1 MVDTLTLVLAGVL
14 AYSLGAMALQRRGFL
29 PSFLHVSGPIT
40 TIHTKRGRAFLDWL
54 AGPKRFWRAFANVG
68 VGFALFVLVGMF
80 LTVLFSGFMSLQ
92 QPGANPIQEPK
103 NALVIPG
110 LNDFLPPA
118 AAPEIIFGLLVGMVV
133 HEGGHGLLCR
143 VENIDI
149 DSMGVALLTIIP
161 LGAFVEPDEESRAEA
176 DRGAQTRMFAA
187 GVTNNFVVTALAF
200 LLLFGPVAGSIQ
212 AVGGVAVGGA
222 LPGSPAADA
231 SLGEGDVITGINGT
245 EVTNQSTL
253 TDALGN
259 TESRTVAVSLH
270 GGETK
275 YIQRSVFVTVALL
288 EGPLAVD
295 EGDTITSVNGTSVH
309 TVSGLVETI
318 ENRSVATLETADGNR
333 TTGPI
338 GAYVSRVAE
347 DGPFAEDGGP
357 AGESVVITHFDGERI
372 VGQSQLTDALDG
384 TAPGDEVDL
393 VAYVDG
399 ERRTYTVTL
408 GENPR
413 DDTGF
418 LGVVGIQPGISGLV
432 VNDFG
437 IQSYPAETYLG
448 ILGGDVGLD
457 SSLAQ
462 QILWIVTLPFAS
474 VVNPNIA
481 FNFAGFLGPIA
492 DFYTIQGPLGGL
504 GGGVFVAANLLFW
517 TAWINLNL
525 AVFNLIPLFPLDGG
539 HLLRTGTE
547 AIVSRT
553 PINKRWAVRTV
564 TVSVGLVMFGS
575 LMLMLFG
582 PQLLA

>member
-14 AYSLGAMALQRRGFL
+14 AYSLGATALDRRGYLPAFL
-29 PSFLHVSGPIT
+29 KVSGPIT
-40 TIHTKRGRAFLDWL
+40 TLHTKRGRAALEWL
-54 AGPKRFWRAFANVG
+54 ARPKRFWRAFGNIG
-68 VGFALFVLVGMF
+68 VGFGLFILAGMF
-80 LTVLFSGFMSLQ
+80 LTVLFSGISSLQ
-92 QPGANPIQEPK
+92 QPEANPIQEPK

-110 LNDFLPPA
+110 LNDFLPLA
-118 AAPEIIFGLLVGMVV
+118 AAPEIIFGLLVGMIV

-143 VENIDI
+143 VEDIDI
-149 DSMGVALLTIIP
+149 DSMGVALFTIIP
-161 LGAFVEPDEESRAEA
+161 LGAFVEPDEESRAKA

-187 GVTNNFVVTALAF
+187 GVTNNFVITALAF

-253 TDALGN
+253 RDALAEADG
-259 TESRTVAVSLH
+259 RTVAVSLH
-270 GGETK
+270 EDETK
-275 YIQRSVFVTVALL
+275 RIQRSVFVTVAVLD
-288 EGPLAVD
+288 GPLGID
-295 EGDTITSVNGTSVH
+295 RGDTITSVNGTAVH
-309 TVSGLVETI
+309 TVSGLVDAV
-318 ENRSVATLETADGNR
+318 ENRTVATLETADGNQ

-347 DGPFAEDGGP
+347 GGPFADDGGP
-357 AGESVVITHFDGERI
+357 AGESVVITRFDGTRI
-372 VGQSQLTDALDG
+372 IGQSQLLDALEG
-384 TAPGDEVDL
+384 TDPGETVDIE
-393 VAYVDG
+393 AYVDG
-399 ERRTYTVTL
+399 ERRTYSVTL
-408 GENPR
+408 EENPR
-413 DDTGF
+413 DGTGF
-418 LGVVGIQPGISGLV
+418 LGVVGIQPGISGIV

-448 ILGGDVGLD
+448 ILGGNGDLD
-457 SSLAQ
+457 IPLGQ
-462 QILWIVTLPFAS
+462 QIILLITLPLAS
-474 VVNPNIA
+474 VAAPGLT
-481 FNFAGFLGPIA
+481 FNFAGFLGPIT
-492 DFYTIQGPLGGL
+492 DFYTVTGPLAGL

-517 TAWINLNL
+517 TAWVNLNL

-547 AIVSRT
+547 SIVART
-553 PINKRWAVRTV
+553 PVNKRWAVRTV

-582 PQLLA
+582 PQLLT

>member
-14 AYSLGAMALQRRGFL
+14 AYSLGAMALRRRGYL

-54 AGPKRFWRAFANVG
+54 SGPKRFWRAFANVG
-68 VGFALFVLVGMF
+68 VGFSLLVLVGMF
-80 LTVLFSGFMSLQ
+80 LTVLFSGIMSLQ

-103 NALVIPG
+103 NALVVPG
-110 LNDFLPPA
+110 LNDFLPLA
-118 AAPEIIFGLLVGMVV
+118 AAPEIIFGLVVGMVV

-143 VENIDI
+143 VEGIDI

-161 LGAFVEPDEESRAEA
+161 LGAFVDPDEESRMKA

-222 LPGSPAADA
+222 LPGSPAAEA
-231 SLGEGDVITGINGT
+231 SLGQGDVITGINGT

-253 TDALGN
+253 TDALAAAEGP
-259 TESRTVAVSLH
+259 TVDVSLH
-270 GGETK
+270 GGETTS
-275 YIQRSVFVTVALL
+275 IQRSVFVTVAVLD
-288 EGPLAVD
+288 GPLAVD
-295 EGDTITSVNGTSVH
+295 RGDTITGVNGTTVH
-309 TVSGLVETI
+309 TVSGLVDAL
-318 ENRSVATLETADGNR
+318 ENRTVATLETADGNR

-338 GAYVSRVAE
+338 GAYVSRVAG
-347 DGPFAEDGGP
+347 DGPFAEHGGP
-357 AGESVVITHFDGERI
+357 AGESVVITRFDGKRT
-372 VGQSQLTDALDG
+372 VGQSQLTDALAE
-384 TAPGDEVDL
+384 TEPGDEVDL

-399 ERRTYTVTL
+399 QRQTYTVTL

-413 DDTGF
+413 DGTGF

-432 VNDFG
+432 VSDFG
-437 IQSYPAETYLG
+437 IQGYPAETYLG
-448 ILGGDVGLD
+448 ILGGDVDLD
-457 SSLAQ
+457 IPLGQ

-481 FNFAGFLGPIA
+481 FNFAGFLGPIT
-492 DFYTIQGPLGGL
+492 DFYTIQGPLAGL

-547 AIVSRT
+547 AILART
-553 PINKRWAVRTV
+553 PLNKRWAVRAV
-564 TVSVGLVMFGS
+564 TVSVGLAMFGS